1 MIDEQD
7 GRRAPILRQ
16 QTIHFPP
23 ESVVETV
30 RVVCAHDCPDM
41 CSLLAEV
48 EDGRVLR
55 IKGDPEQPFT
65 AGFACAKV
73 NRDAELVHSPA
84 RLRTPLRR
92 IGAKGE
98 GKFAPI
104 GWDEALDEITG
115 RWQTIIAESGP
126 VALLGYAYSAHQGQL
141 NRGLMLG
148 LFHALGASQLAAG
161 TVCDTCCEEAWNMTV
176 GPVGGADP
184 EAVDESD
191 LIVSWGADL
200 VATNVHFW
208 AKAEAAQKR
217 GVPIVVIDPRRSRTA
232 KLADWHLQIRIGT
245 DAALALGIMHILA
258 RDRLVDREYVAT
270 NTIGFD
276 RLEAEVL
283 PKFPPERVTEITG
296 LAAAD
301 IERLAQMYGAA
312 KRSFLRLGEGMTR
325 LARGGEALRAVTLL
339 PGLTGAYGRRGGGAL
354 LLTVPAY
361 GWNYDAIRKPSG
373 PAATRMVNHLRLGD
387 ALLNMEDPP
396 IRALFIAANNPAVTC
411 PEAGKVRQGLSRE
424 DLFTV
429 VHDPFL
435 SVTAR
440 YADII
445 LPATTYLETEDVYR
459 AYGAYWLQYAPAAV
473 PPQGEAWSNFRLA
486 GELARR
492 MGLADPVFGM
502 EAKAA
507 IGALWRGATGPV
519 ARLDLPE
526 VFRGRPI
533 NIAPVGGQEFRTPSG
548 KLEFYSEQLEKAGL
562 APMPEWQPDPE
573 EQRDAARWPLRL
585 LTAPGY
591 FQAHTAYSGVE
602 FLRRRE
608 GEPYCVLH
616 PEEAQRRGLAD
627 GAKVRLFNERGAV
640 GLILKISDE
649 VLPGVVLV
657 PGQRPDRETLGGTI
671 NLLCSDRYTDLGAGA
686 TYQSTF
692 LDVAP
697 WREQPAAST

>member
-1 MIDEQD
+1 M
-7 GRRAPILRQ
+7 
-16 QTIHFPP
+16 
-23 ESVVETV
+23 ETV
-30 RVVCAHDCPDM
+30 RIVCAHDCPDM

-73 NRDAELVHSPA
+73 NRDAELVHSPE
-84 RLRTPLRR
+84 RLQTPLRR
-92 IGAKGE
+92 VGTKGE

-104 GWDEALDEITG
+104 GWDAALDEITG
-115 RWQTIIAESGP
+115 RWQTIIAQSGP
-126 VALLGYAYSAHQGQL
+126 LALLGYAYSAHQGQL

-148 LFHALGASQLAAG
+148 FFHALGATRLIAG

-184 EAVDESD
+184 ETVEESD
-191 LIVSWGADL
+191 LILSWGADL

-217 GVPIVVIDPRRSRTA
+217 GVKIVVIDPRKSRTA

-245 DAALALGIMHILA
+245 DAALALGIMHILV
-258 RDRLVDREYVAT
+258 RDGLVDRDYIAAHT
-270 NTIGFD
+270 MGFD

-283 PKFPPERVTEITG
+283 PRFAPERAAEITG
-296 LAAAD
+296 LAVTD
-301 IERLAQMYGAA
+301 IERLAQLYGAA
-312 KRSFLRLGEGMTR
+312 KRSFIRLGEGMTR
-325 LARGGEALRAVTLL
+325 LARGGEALRAVALL
-339 PGLTGAYGRRGGGAL
+339 PGVTGAYGRRGGGAL

-373 PAATRMVNHLRLGD
+373 PADTRAVNHLRLGD
-387 ALLNMEDPP
+387 ALLNMRDPP
-396 IRALFIAANNPAVTC
+396 IQGLFIAANNPAVTC
-411 PEAGKVRQGLSRE
+411 PDAGKVRQGLMRE

-440 YADII
+440 YADIV

-459 AYGAYWLQYAPAAV
+459 AYGAYYLQYAPAAV
-473 PPQGEAWSNFRLA
+473 MPQGEAWSNFRLA
-486 GELARR
+486 QELARR
-492 MGLADPVFGM
+492 MGVADPVFGM
-502 EAKAA
+502 NAKAA
-507 IGALWRGATGPV
+507 IGELWRGATGPV
-519 ARLDLPE
+519 AGLDLGD

-533 NIAPVGGQEFRTPSG
+533 NIAPAGEQAFGTPSG
-548 KLEFYSEQLEKAGL
+548 KLEFYSERLAAAGL
-562 APMPEWQPDPE
+562 APMPDWRPDPQE
-573 EQRDAARWPLRL
+573 ERDAARWPLRL

-591 FQAHTAYSGVE
+591 FQAHTAYSGVA

-616 PEEAQRRGLAD
+616 PEEAEKRGLTD
-627 GAKVRLFNERGAV
+627 GARVRLFNERGEV
-640 GLILKISDE
+640 GLVLKVSDE

-657 PGQRPDRETLGGTI
+657 PGQRPDQETLGGTI
-671 NLLCSDRYTDLGAGA
+671 NILCADRYTDLGEGA

-692 LDVAP
+692 LDI
-697 WREQPAAST
+697 AAWV